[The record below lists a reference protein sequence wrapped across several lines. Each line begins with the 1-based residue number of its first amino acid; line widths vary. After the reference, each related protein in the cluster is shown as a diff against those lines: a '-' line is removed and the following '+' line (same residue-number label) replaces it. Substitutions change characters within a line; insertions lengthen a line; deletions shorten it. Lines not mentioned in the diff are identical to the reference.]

1 MKCDVVVIH
10 CGCDVLYYL
19 VDSRVVLLSVRG
31 RERVCAVST
40 YRRSVNTELVDTIV
54 GGKPISSHT

>member
-1 MKCDVVVIH
+1 VVVIH

-40 YRRSVNTELVDTIV
+40 YWSVKTGYHCCMLAVNLYHLMP
-54 GGKPISSHT
+54 GWRH